1 MSEVIER
8 TGPETKAA
16 KAAKPGE
23 EGNPAKRREI
33 LDGARRVF
41 RAAGFDG
48 ASMDQIARAAGVSK
62 GTLYVYFR
70 NKEDLFLDLVATDK
84 NEAAEQLC
92 RFEADGAA
100 DVATELQRLGER
112 LLTMMGRREH
122 VALVRMVIGAA
133 EKFPQAGRTFY
144 DTGPRFGTRR
154 LAEYLRRQMEAGHLD
169 IDDDVELAAA
179 HFFNLCQ
186 GSLTK
191 RQLFGYDEVPGPD
204 QIRETVASAVR
215 VFLRA
220 YGPGRRES

>member
-1 MSEVIER
+1 MTERAPAPGREPGAGTSEG
-8 TGPETKAA
+8 TS
-16 KAAKPGE
+16 

-92 RFEADGAA
+92 RFEADDSV
-100 DVATELQRLGER
+100 DVETELQRLGER
-112 LLTMMGRREH
+112 FLAMMGRREH

-154 LAEYLRRQMEAGHLD
+154 LAQYLMRQMATRRLY

-186 GSLTK
+186 GTLTR
-191 RQLFGYDEVPGPD
+191 RQLFGFDEEPDPD
-204 QIRETVASAVR
+204 QIRATVASAVR
-215 VFLRA
+215 IFMRA
-220 YGPGRRES
+220 YGPGARRS